1 MGFFAPSAGAA
12 VKFDNVGDTITG
24 RISGPLSERQST
36 YNGTPRTTKK
46 GQPVMEIVVP
56 LVDANGN
63 ERTLYASAWRMK
75 RAITDAVTV
84 SGAKDVEEGGILTV
98 TFSGH
103 EQGEGAQPAKAFTA
117 TYQAP
122 GAAAPA
128 PQAAPQQAY
137 EPNMAQQ
144 YQQQPPASQQY
155 AQQGYQQPQ
164 QYQQAP
170 QQVYN
175 NYQQPAGMAPAPQTP
190 APLTN

>member
-12 VKFDNVGDTITG
+12 VKFDNVGDTFTG
-24 RISGPLSERQST
+24 RISGALSERQST

-56 LVDANGN
+56 MIDANGN

-117 TYQAP
+117 QYQAP

-128 PQAAPQQAY
+128 PQATPQQAY
-137 EPNMAQQ
+137 EQPMQQ
-144 YQQQPPASQQY
+144 QAYQQPAAPQQY
-155 AQQGYQQPQ
+155 AQQPQQAYQQPVQ
-164 QYQQAP
+164 
-170 QQVYN
+170 QQVYQ
-175 NYQQPAGMAPAPQTP
+175 NYQQPAAQQPYQQAP